1 MKRFNFFQITIMILA
16 ITISLS
22 SCEVVGGIFKAGMW
36 VGVLAVV
43 GIIALVLYFVGKAK
57 K

>member
-1 MKRFNFFQITIMILA
+1 MKRFNFFQIAIMILA

-22 SCEVVGGIFKAGMW
+22 SCEVIGGIFKAGMW

>member
-22 SCEVVGGIFKAGMW
+22 SCEVIGGIFKAGMW

>member
-1 MKRFNFFQITIMILA
+1 MKRFNFFQITFMILA
-16 ITISLS
+16 ITIGLS
-22 SCEVVGGIFKAGMW
+22 SCEVIGGIFKAGIW

-43 GIIALVLYFVGKAK
+43 GIIALVLYFVGKSK

>member
-1 MKRFNFFQITIMILA
+1 MILA
-16 ITISLS
+16 LTIGLS
-22 SCEVVGGIFKAGMW
+22 SCEVIGGIFKAGIW

-43 GIIALVLYFVGKAK
+43 GIIALVLYFVGKSK